1 MLLSFGR
8 IDGWRWVAPGNVPSQ
23 LSLEAANEGDGG
35 DQALTTAVTGHVQE
49 AGSRVLANP
58 FWSDRATEEFHLQ
71 QARPNTLPPLG
82 SLPED
87 ARTVHDA
94 GQTDAYGGP
103 EAQGHDVRHD
113 SNQEAPS
120 RERSTSPG
128 VKLILT
134 EMKQLL
140 QDIVATQQEHG
151 SRLEKLESPE
161 LQSAC
166 SVQASSHGNPNYV
179 ATQPIVQETLNQNS
193 NFGSRSQGAQGQFVF
208 PEGVPLPVSAGAR
221 AAPDT
226 NAGGCQH
233 FYIGGPLKQKSQ
245 KTMWFFPNASFTRG
259 WIVQRRMCTT
269 SWSGI
274 EHVHSARVRLGAF
287 GRRGW
292 STGKGEEFTG
302 GDGSPGIRRGRNPNS
317 MRRNAARATATKYC
331 RSKRSGQAVMSA
343 PYEGSALGGT

>member
-1 MLLSFGR
+1 M
-8 IDGWRWVAPGNVPSQ
+8 DGDGLPLENVPSQ

-35 DQALTTAVTGHVQE
+35 DQALTTAVTGQVQE

-71 QARPNTLPPLG
+71 QARPNTLPLLG

-166 SVQASSHGNPNYV
+166 SAQASSHGNPNYV

-193 NFGSRSQGAQGQFVF
+193 NLGSRSQGAQGQFVF
-208 PEGVPLPVSAGAR
+208 LEGVPLPVSAGAR

-245 KTMWFFPNASFTRG
+245 KPCGSSQTPPLQGDGLSSVACAPRPGAALNMSTLQGLGWDIGERLAHIKRG
-259 WIVQRRMCTT
+259 
-269 SWSGI
+269 GI
-274 EHVHSARVRLGAF
+274 HRWRQVAWHQERQEPKPHAEECSTCNCNQVLQEQQEPGA
-287 GRRGW
+287 GRR
-292 STGKGEEFTG
+292 
-302 GDGSPGIRRGRNPNS
+302 
-317 MRRNAARATATKYC
+317 
-331 RSKRSGQAVMSA
+331 
-343 PYEGSALGGT
+343 